1 MKILLPIDGS
11 AAALDA
17 VRHAVA
23 LTQAGLQAEFVL
35 ANVQAP
41 ANLYELVS
49 TPDAATLEEVSLA
62 AGRHALADAET
73 MLRAAQL
80 PFSSEVVSGDP
91 GNMLLDVAERFECDL
106 IVMQTSG
113 AGDLRQA
120 LLGSVSHSVLHGA
133 GIPVMLVKAVGD

>member
-11 AAALDA
+11 AAALEA
-17 VRHAVA
+17 VRHAIQLA
-23 LTQAGLQAEFVL
+23 GAGLQAEFVL

-49 TPDAATLEEVSLA
+49 TPDAATLEEVALA

-73 MLRAAQL
+73 LLRSAGLA
-80 PFSSEVVSGDP
+80 FDSEIASGDP
-91 GNMLLDVAERFECDL
+91 GNMLLDIAERFGCDL
-106 IVMQTSG
+106 IVMQTGG
-113 AGDLRQA
+113 ASDLRQA

-133 GIPVMLVKAVGD
+133 VVPVMLVKAIGD